1 MLVLSHFGIALIVMA
16 GVLLPIFFVALCFCL
31 RRPGRNRGGWEEV
44 GMVEP
49 VETREG
55 VVMVAAGVGVVGTDG
70 ARGLGFSDLR

>member
-1 MLVLSHFGIALIVMA
+1 MLILSHFGIALIVMA

-31 RRPGRNRGGWEEV
+31 RRTGRNGGGWEEV

-55 VVMVAAGVGVVGTDG
+55 VVMVAAGVGVAGTDG
-70 ARGLGFSDLR
+70 APGLGFSDLR